1 MSLLLALNAVSVCS
15 LDTGIVPRARQS
27 FKNVYICISRQ
38 IMDSYGKYAAVT
50 LTILSVFLHLLHAF
64 PDGEF
69 LMQGKL
75 LSAFRNRSIIRKE
88 Y

>member
-1 MSLLLALNAVSVCS
+1 MNAVSVCS
-15 LDTGIVPRARQS
+15 LDTGTVPNAKQS
-27 FKNVYICISRQ
+27 FKNVCVCIFGQ
-38 IMDSYGKYAAVT
+38 IMDYYGKYAAVT

-75 LSAFRNRSIIRKE
+75 LSAFRNTSIVSKE

>member
-1 MSLLLALNAVSVCS
+1 
-15 LDTGIVPRARQS
+15 
-27 FKNVYICISRQ
+27 
-38 IMDSYGKYAAVT
+38 MDCYRKYAAVT
-50 LTILSVFLHLLHAF
+50 LTILSVVLHLLHAF

-75 LSAFRNRSIIRKE
+75 LSAFRNRAIVHKE